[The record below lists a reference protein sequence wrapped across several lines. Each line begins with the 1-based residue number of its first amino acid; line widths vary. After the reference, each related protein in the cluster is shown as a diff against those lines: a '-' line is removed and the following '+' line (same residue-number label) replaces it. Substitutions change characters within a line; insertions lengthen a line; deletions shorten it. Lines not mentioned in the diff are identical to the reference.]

1 MLKPSDF
8 NNAVPQFP
16 NGSYASNPINPQY
29 IAEPD
34 AENYNKG
41 TEPLQTLP
49 AQWWNWF
56 LNKFTSRFNKINIY
70 VKNIFNELAQVLSIF
85 NITPDGTEQTPTTSQ
100 LKTVFE
106 SCYPQYVK
114 TAASLVGTEI
124 TVNGHPLSSNVTVTR
139 SDLGLGTSA
148 TVNTGTEV
156 GCIPTVGTALGT
168 TNNNILVT
176 DSTGKLKPSGI
187 TVGTAAGCAATFFAK
202 KTELDALYG
211 NIAGTALG
219 TAAVGTC
226 TTFARSDHV
235 HPMPTTV
242 ACANYLYSTSDTGIY
257 SDTHGNF
264 RHKDNQVTS
273 YWHIDRYDGTPIFSV
288 YFEEGYVCAPVFCG
302 CLSGN
307 ATSATR
313 ACYACQAVG
322 IIPFDAAETVNP
334 VGTVARA
341 IAMKAT
347 TKGIGFRTRIAI
359 GLSHNKSGWAHG
371 VISVGCDDNGTKWE
385 DFIFPVGHGGN
396 VVTSSTIGSCTAGCA
411 TTSSYLRAV
420 NEHGIC
426 TDACGNFFHMTDS
439 ISDSWDVLNHA
450 GDSIFSVFFEQNYV
464 RACCFCGNATSA
476 GVTCTFGLAVGRR
489 NETMRQ
495 WSTTWDDGALQC
507 DIYKAI
513 CWAMNGGTGFVSMG
527 IFGSTGSHWS
537 APQEDQTNVVCSLT
551 FLGDFYRVTHRSG
564 ISQDFYAT
572 CTCGYSLGCIG
583 GIY

>member
-176 DSTGKLKPSGI
+176 DSTGKLKSSGI

-235 HPMPTTV
+235 HPV
-242 ACANYLYSTSDTGIY
+242 TGLATI
-257 SDTHGNF
+257 N
-264 RHKDNQVTS
+264 
-273 YWHIDRYDGTPIFSV
+273 YDGNGFAGLGSAGDYYSWLRLPELGILPRTSNANGNGCVGTSSWPF
-288 YFEEGYVCAPVFCG
+288 FEMHAKNFYGTFNGV
-302 CLSGN
+302 
-307 ATSATR
+307 ATG

-322 IIPFDAAETVNP
+322 IIPFDAAGTANP
-334 VGTVARA
+334 VGTIARA

-347 TKGIGFRTRIAI
+347 TDGFGYRTRIAI
-359 GLSHNKSGWAHG
+359 GLAHWGNCWAHG
-371 VISVGCDDNGTKWE
+371 VISVGCNDDGTEWE
-385 DFIFPVGHGGN
+385 DFIFPVGHGGS
-396 VVTSSTIGSCTAGCA
+396 VVTSSTIGSYTAGCA
-411 TTSSYLRAV
+411 
-420 NEHGIC
+420 I
-426 TDACGNFFHMTDS
+426 
-439 ISDSWDVLNHA
+439 
-450 GDSIFSVFFEQNYV
+450 
-464 RACCFCGNATSA
+464 SA
-476 GVTCTFGLAVGRR
+476 GITCAFGLAVGRR
-489 NETMRQ
+489 NETMRL
-495 WSTTWDDGALQC
+495 WSVTWDDGALQC
-507 DIYKAI
+507 DIYNAI

-527 IFGSTGSHWS
+527 IFGSMGSHLCC
-537 APQEDQTNVVCSLT
+537 PLDDQNHVLCSLIV
-551 FLGDFYRVTHRSG
+551 LGDSYRVVHRSG
-564 ISQDFYAT
+564 ITNDFYAT
-572 CTCGYSLGCIG
+572 CTCGYTLGCIG

>member
-114 TAASLVGTEI
+114 TAASLVGTET

-148 TVNTGTEV
+148 TVNTGTAV

-187 TVGTAAGCAATFFAK
+187 TVGTAAGC
-202 KTELDALYG
+202 DASCFRASNWVPSMLQRVEGGVIYCAWMECGNTLNITPVNNKSWINYKGGSACTIIGNGVGDNGYGTLIANTLCGTLCGNVYG
-211 NIAGTALG
+211 NARTA
-219 TAAVGTC
+219 
-226 TTFARSDHV
+226 S
-235 HPMPTTV
+235 
-242 ACANYLYSTSDTGIY
+242 
-257 SDTHGNF
+257 
-264 RHKDNQVTS
+264 
-273 YWHIDRYDGTPIFSV
+273 
-288 YFEEGYVCAPVFCG
+288 
-302 CLSGN
+302 
-307 ATSATR
+307 
-313 ACYACQAVG
+313 YACQAKG
-322 IIPFDAAETVNP
+322 PIPFDAAEEAHPKGACVRA
-334 VGTVARA
+334 VVSKGTTQGV
-341 IAMKAT
+341 
-347 TKGIGFRTRIAI
+347 GFRSRMAI
-359 GLSHNKSGWAHG
+359 GLMYCGGSWAHG
-371 VISVGCDDNGTKWE
+371 LISVGCNDEGTKWD
-385 DFIFPVGHGGN
+385 DFIFPITHGG
-396 VVTSSTIGSCTAGCA
+396 VVITSATIGSQSVACA
-411 TTSSYLRAV
+411 T
-420 NEHGIC
+420 C
-426 TDACGNFFHMTDS
+426 
-439 ISDSWDVLNHA
+439 
-450 GDSIFSVFFEQNYV
+450 
-464 RACCFCGNATSA
+464 ATSA
-476 GVTCTFGLAVGRR
+476 GVTCAFGLAVGRR
-489 NETMRQ
+489 NETMRL
-495 WSTTWDDGALQC
+495 WSVTWDDGAVQC

-513 CWAMNGGTGFVSMG
+513 CWATNDATNFGTMSIV
-527 IFGSTGSHWS
+527 GSIGCTTGETTSYTRALERYYFADCGH
-537 APQEDQTNVVCSLT
+537 T
-551 FLGDFYRVTHRSG
+551 YRLLLKDNTKK
-564 ISQDFYAT
+564 DLYAT
-572 CTCGYSLGCIG
+572 CTNRIVEGRIG
-583 GIY
+583 GVY